1 MSEETTTVG
10 VGDRKMVAGL
20 PWVQTDRISEGVPIW
35 KLDLR
40 EELKTYFVLKDYGR
54 HDRDESEAFSGVRLV
69 SGGPFTSA
77 GRWFTI
83 DEAMEGVAPYI
94 KALLRER
101 IEDARAEI
109 KQIEDAIAEAE
120 AVTR

>member
-10 VGDRKMVAGL
+10 VGDRKVVAGI
-20 PWVQTDRISEGVPIW
+20 PWVQTDRVSEGVPIW

-40 EELKTYFVLKDYGR
+40 EELKTYFVLKDYGN
-54 HDRDESEAFSGVRLV
+54 HDKPESEIWSGIRLV
-69 SGGPFTSA
+69 SGGPFRDA
-77 GRWFTI
+77 GRWLTV

-94 KALLRER
+94 KALLKER
-101 IEDARAEI
+101 IDEARAEI

-120 AVTR
+120 AVAR